1 MKHEDII
8 LMVQEAIIEFPNANP
23 FDFRLI
29 RSQTIER
36 FAALVAA
43 HEREACSRICEA
55 LGNNVEI
62 DEIAYLALREADEAI
77 RARGQEVQS

>member
-55 LGNNVEI
+55 LGNNAEI

>member
-1 MKHEDII
+1 MKPDIYA
-8 LMVQEAIIEFPNANP
+8 MVQEAIIEFPNANP

-36 FAALVAA
+36 FAELVAA

-55 LGNNVEI
+55 LGNNAEI

-77 RARGQEVQS
+77 RARGEEVQS

>member
-8 LMVQEAIIEFPNANP
+8 AMVQEAVIAFPNANP

-29 RSQTIER
+29 RIQTIER
-36 FAALVAA
+36 FAVLVAA

-55 LGNNVEI
+55 LGNNAEI

-77 RARGQEVQS
+77 RARGQEVQL

>member
-1 MKHEDII
+1 MKPDIHA
-8 LMVQEAIIEFPNANP
+8 MVQEAIIEFPNASP

-43 HEREACSRICEA
+43 HEREECSRVCEA
-55 LGNNVEI
+55 LGNNAEI
-62 DEIAYLALREADEAI
+62 DEIVCSAFQQADEAI
-77 RARGQEVQS
+77 RARGV

>member
-1 MKHEDII
+1 MNREELI
-8 LMVQEAIIEFPNANP
+8 LLVQEAVIGFPNQNP
-23 FDFRLI
+23 FDFRLLQI
-29 RSQTIER
+29 KTIER

-55 LGNNVEI
+55 LGNNAEI

>member
-1 MKHEDII
+1 MNREE
-8 LMVQEAIIEFPNANP
+8 LMLLVQEAVIAFPNANP

-29 RSQTIER
+29 RIQTIER

-43 HEREACSRICEA
+43 HEREACLKVCEA
-55 LGNNVEI
+55 LGNDAEI

-77 RARGQEVQS
+77 RARSKEVQS